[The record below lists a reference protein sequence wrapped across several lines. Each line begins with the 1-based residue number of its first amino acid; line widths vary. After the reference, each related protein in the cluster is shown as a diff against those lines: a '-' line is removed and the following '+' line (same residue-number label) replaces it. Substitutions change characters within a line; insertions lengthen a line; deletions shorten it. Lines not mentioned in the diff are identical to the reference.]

1 MQFLRQSTAINLP
14 LGPFVDAT
22 DGFTAEDSLTI
33 SQADVRLKKGD
44 AAWAQ
49 VDDDT
54 AATHE
59 ENGWY
64 EKEFNATDTNTV
76 GHLKIAVHEA
86 GARPVYHDYTVLEES
101 VYDGMFVSGATSDI
115 YGTGTVDGD
124 NISNVFIDA
133 ERTESSAAGIVGL
146 ACEFTSGANAGLMR
160 TVVSFTP
167 ASDTVRVYPGFP
179 FNISLGDTYILR
191 RKSGGEIVLW
201 NGEEVRSL
209 LNGTVPV
216 MMACLDSN
224 GAQVTGTADSGTTT
238 SLTDTGR
245 TEAAE
250 DYWRGARILFTSGFL
265 AGQCPRCT
273 AFDPD
278 ADTLT
283 FWPPVTTAVTTHN
296 YIMLPATGSEA
307 DVRQWIGSDIDEQ
320 LIDEAGIRTA
330 VGLSTDNLD
339 ERTLSPTAATNIAL
353 MYENVITV
361 DDATFSPTTTAFETS
376 RTVDVSELYDEQGIY
391 WLTGTNA
398 GMTTRVTGYAFTNSK
413 VKLTTDALRDA
424 PADGDTFLIV
434 GRFEQ

>member
-1 MQFLRQSTAINLP
+1 MQYLRQSTAINLP
-14 LGPFVDAT
+14 LGPFVDAA
-22 DGFTAEDSLTI
+22 DGFTAEDALTI
-33 SQADVRLKKGD
+33 SQADVRLKKNDG
-44 AAWAQ
+44 AWAQ
-49 VDDDT
+49 VNDDT

-64 EKEFNATDTNTV
+64 EKEFNTTDTNTV

-101 VYDGMFVSGATSDI
+101 VYDGMFVSGATSDV

-124 NISNVFIDA
+124 NITNVFVDA
-133 ERTESSAAGIVGL
+133 ERTETSAAGIVGL
-146 ACEFTSGANAGLMR
+146 ACEFTSGANAGLAR

-191 RKSGGEIVLW
+191 RRSGVEIVLW

-209 LNGTVPV
+209 SAGRIQVIAPCV
-216 MMACLDSN
+216 DSN
-224 GAQVTGTADSGTTT
+224 GAAVTGTADGGTTT
-238 SLTDTGR
+238 TLFDAAR
-245 TEAAE
+245 TESGN
-250 DYWRGARILFTSGFL
+250 YWRGSRILFTSGFI

-273 AFDPD
+273 EFDPD
-278 ADTLT
+278 TDTLT
-283 FWPPVTTAVTTHN
+283 FWPPVTTDVTTN
-296 YIMLPATGSEA
+296 DYVMLPSTGAEV
-307 DVRQWIGSDIDEQ
+307 DVAQWMGSDVEEP

-330 VGLSTDNLD
+330 LGLASDNLD

-376 RTVDVSELYDEQGIY
+376 RTEDVSELYEEQGIY